1 MAIVG
6 DRPESG
12 VRIEVELHPG
22 EPLEYRGRVQ
32 TPDAD
37 YAIVVIGDAVSGVSE
52 ELGEKVRLLVRAA
65 LRHAEAD
72 GRPPPPRIARW
83 RPA

>member
-1 MAIVG
+1 M
-6 DRPESG
+6 
-12 VRIEVELHPG
+12 RIELELRSK
-22 EPLEYRGRVQ
+22 EPLEYAGRVQ

-37 YAIVVIGDAVSGVSE
+37 HAIVFRGDDVQGAPPD
-52 ELGEKVRLLVRAA
+52 LAEKVRLLVRAA

>member
-6 DRPESG
+6 DRPENG
-12 VRIEVELHPG
+12 MRIELERTSLD
-22 EPLEYRGRVQ
+22 PLEYSGRVQ

-37 YAIVVIGDAVSGVSE
+37 HPIVVSGDEVRGVDE
-52 ELGEKVRLLVRAA
+52 DLAERVRLLVRAA

>member
-12 VRIEVELHPG
+12 MRIVLDRVRE
-22 EPLEYRGRVQ
+22 EPLEYAGRVQ
-32 TPDAD
+32 TPESDVE
-37 YAIVVIGDAVSGVSE
+37 IVVVGDDVRGAPP
-52 ELGEKVRLLVRAA
+52 ELAEKVRLLVRSA

-72 GRPPPPRIARW
+72 GRPPPARIARW